1 MFNEGFLPF
10 PDVNDFDV
18 IMIYQSVILSVSL
31 CYYTLYSLSVFSL
44 AESSQ
49 LILKIRATY
58 RFIQSTLA
66 LRTPRYYGQN
76 PDPGKTYRDLTEN
89 DSRCYGLSLLRN
101 YGHFLGT
108 KVTILLFW
116 LSIKRTRCTS
126 HVTLLCKITVYCS
139 SFAKIHFKRSLECLL
154 SHRFLKF
161 LKLSAQ
167 SSSLL
172 HSSLRFFLPGSLG
185 ELKPSC
191 SILKGCLAVSVLL
204 ISSSSL
210 GRYFGSPYSIS
221 STFNTHLRFRK
232 PYER

>member
-18 IMIYQSVILSVSL
+18 IMIYQSVILSVAL
-31 CYYTLYSLSVFSL
+31 CYYTLYSLFVFSL
-44 AESSQ
+44 AESLQ

-89 DSRCYGLSLLRN
+89 NSRCYGLSLLRN

-116 LSIKRTRCTS
+116 LSVKRTRCTS
-126 HVTLLCKITVYCS
+126 HITLLCKITAYCS
-139 SFAKIHFKRSLECLL
+139 SFAKIHFKRFPESLL
-154 SHRFLKF
+154 SHRF

-172 HSSLRFFLPGSLG
+172 HLSLCVFLPGSLG

-191 SILKGCLAVSVLL
+191 SILNGCWTVSVLL

-210 GRYFGSPYSIS
+210 GRYFGSPCI
-221 STFNTHLRFRK
+221 
-232 PYER
+232 